1 MTYNQRQIIKRLI
14 DKANDQYILSMIDSD
29 KKHLEYLKGLL

>member
-14 DKANDQYILSMIDSD
+14 DKANDQYILSRNDSD